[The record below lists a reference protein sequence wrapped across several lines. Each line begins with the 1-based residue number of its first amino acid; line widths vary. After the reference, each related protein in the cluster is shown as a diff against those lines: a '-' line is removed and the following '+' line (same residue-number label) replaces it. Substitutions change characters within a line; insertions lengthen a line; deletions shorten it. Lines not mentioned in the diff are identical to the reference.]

1 MRDGRSWL
9 VLACLVSAGLFEVI
23 GVGALVP
30 IFVLSEGATLED
42 GSTFAR
48 ISLSILAVFK
58 NQPTAT
64 QLLVFMIVMLLMKNV
79 MSFIALSYAG
89 HVEADVTGQLRRR
102 LIRSIFSANWSFL
115 VARKSGEVTHIINNE
130 ASRVGGAF
138 MLSAWFMSHVV
149 NSLLYIGA
157 GLLISAQLVLLT
169 CGVFI
174 VLAVAMHPFMSWT
187 REVGKQQTRTVAL
200 FTTELTD
207 YLGNLKP
214 IRAMGR
220 EAGHSERLRQTSQ
233 KIQQQVLALTLL
245 HRGRERLSEALLVF
259 LMLCSLYLAKI
270 HLELSTAEI
279 IVFAVIILRGG
290 GTARELQSHLQS
302 SSALEESFKVGRE
315 AEAKWQAE
323 IDNFGGQIKP
333 EFNSNITFKN
343 VGFNYGDRQVLQDI
357 DFSIP
362 RTGITLLIGPS
373 GVGKTTLSDIL
384 IGLLHPTQGE
394 VLMDSVP
401 YSELDMSSWRRM
413 IGYAP
418 QELRLL
424 NGSLRNAVCF
434 GRDNIE
440 DSQIEHV
447 IDQVGLG
454 QLLMNLPE
462 GLDTE
467 VGEFGAKL
475 SGGER
480 QRIALARAFA
490 GDPKLLVLD
499 EVTSALDAETEAKI
513 CELVSELSKTHAVF
527 VVAHRAAW
535 RKVATNIFELH
546 KGGIRTVPADQ
557 SCAEK

>member
-1 MRDGRSWL
+1 M
-9 VLACLVSAGLFEVI
+9 
-23 GVGALVP
+23 P
-30 IFVLSEGATLED
+30 IFVLSEGANLED
-42 GSTFAR
+42 GSTFAK
-48 ISLSILAVFK
+48 ISLNFLAFFK
-58 NQPTAT
+58 NEPSAT
-64 QLLVFMIVMLLMKNV
+64 QLLIFMIAMLLMKNV

-89 HVEADVTGQLRRR
+89 HVEASMTGKLRRR
-102 LIRSIFSANWSFL
+102 LISSIFTANWSYL
-115 VARKSGEVTHIINNE
+115 VSRKSGEVTHIINNE
-130 ASRVGGAF
+130 AGRVGGAF

-149 NSLLYIGA
+149 NSLLYLGA

-169 CGVFI
+169 CGVFVI
-174 VLAVAMHPFMSWT
+174 LAVAMHPFISRT
-187 REVGKQQTRTVAL
+187 RKIGKEQTKTVTL

-214 IRAMGR
+214 IKAMGR
-220 EAGHSERLRQTSQ
+220 EAGHSKLLRNRAKKIER
-233 KIQQQVLALTLL
+233 QVVSLTLL
-245 HRGRERLSEALLVF
+245 HRGRERLSEALLVL
-259 LMLCSLYLAKI
+259 LMLSSLYFAKI
-270 HLELSTAEI
+270 HLELDTAEI

-302 SSALEESFKVGRE
+302 SSQLEESFKVGRE
-315 AEAKWQAE
+315 AEANWQNE
-323 IDNFGGQIKP
+323 EDNFGGQSP
-333 EFNSNITFKN
+333 PNFESEITFKN
-343 VGFNYGDRQVLQDI
+343 VSFSYAERQVLRDVS
-357 DFSIP
+357 FSIP

-384 IGLLHPTQGE
+384 IGLLQPAQGE
-394 VLMDSVP
+394 VAIDGVP
-401 YSELDMSSWRRM
+401 YTELDMAAWRNE

-440 DSQIEHV
+440 DAQIEHV

-454 QLLMNLPE
+454 ALLRELPA

-490 GDPKLLVLD
+490 GTPKLLVLD
-499 EVTSALDAETEAKI
+499 EVTSALDTGTEARI

-535 RKVATNIFELH
+535 QQVASNIYELH
-546 KGGIRTVPADQ
+546 NGEIRKLNVNHSPTE
-557 SCAEK
+557 AEG